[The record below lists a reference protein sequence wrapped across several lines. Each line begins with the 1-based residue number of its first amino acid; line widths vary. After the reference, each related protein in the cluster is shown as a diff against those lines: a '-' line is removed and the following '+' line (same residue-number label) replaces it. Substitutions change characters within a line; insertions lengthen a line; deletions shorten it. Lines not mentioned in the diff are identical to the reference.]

1 MQHILGLVRRCVED
15 YNMIEA
21 GETVAVGVSGGK
33 DSLLTLTALA
43 RLRAF
48 YPKPFQVQAITL
60 ETGMPD
66 MDFSPVADYCEQLDV
81 PYIRIAV
88 PVYDI
93 VFRERQEKNPCSLC
107 AKLRRGSLHTALT
120 ERGIRKIALGHHYD
134 DAVETL
140 LMNLLFEGRIGCFQP
155 VTYLDRTDITQIR
168 PLLYCKEEDIRCMAA
183 RLRLPVVK
191 NTCPMDGHSRRQE
204 VKELISGLEGRYPD
218 LKKKLFGAVQRYP
231 LYGWDLTKEER

>member
-66 MDFSPVADYCEQLDV
+66 MDFSPVADYCEQMDV

-93 VFRERQEKNPCSLC
+93 VFRERQDSLQFS
-107 AKLRRGSLHTALT
+107 R
-120 ERGIRKIALGHHYD
+120 
-134 DAVETL
+134 
-140 LMNLLFEGRIGCFQP
+140 GRIWVMSVRSRYVTGWKQP
-155 VTYLDRTDITQIR
+155 MR
-168 PLLYCKEEDIRCMAA
+168 PS
-183 RLRLPVVK
+183 
-191 NTCPMDGHSRRQE
+191 NSRFIKS
-204 VKELISGLEGRYPD
+204 VST
-218 LKKKLFGAVQRYP
+218 ASS
-231 LYGWDLTKEER
+231 

>member
-48 YPKPFQVQAITL
+48 YPKPFRVEAITL
-60 ETGMPD
+60 ET
-66 MDFSPVADYCEQLDV
+66 
-81 PYIRIAV
+81 V

-93 VFRERQEKNPCSLC
+93 VFNERKEKNPCSLC

-120 ERGIRKIALGHHYD
+120 ERGIHKIALGHHYD

-168 PLLYCKEEDIRCMAA
+168 PLLYCQEADIRRMAA
-183 RLRLPVVK
+183 KLALPVVK

-204 VKELISGLEGRYPD
+204 VKELLVELEQRYPD
-218 LKKKLFGAVQRYP
+218 LRKKLFGAVQRYP
-231 LYGWDLTKEER
+231 LYGWDLETMEK